1 MKRRIVI
8 GVFIILSLV
17 LLGCSQNTEHHE
29 LASATVEPTVT
40 EASTPIPTPSPEPT
54 PTPTPTPIPS
64 SWEVDNYV
72 DDFGDKTGSAYLR
85 GTFKGKFSNSATS
98 GSSLTVHFYYESAY
112 CSIRLLEYDSHKATF
127 TTNDDVILKFKVD
140 DKEYSID
147 LVVLSYGD
155 DLYFTSSFSG
165 YSVLKNALMDGKEI
179 KCVVKGTKYGET
191 YNFTM
196 DGIGFKEA
204 LEEAGMH

>member
-1 MKRRIVI
+1 M
-8 GVFIILSLV
+8 
-17 LLGCSQNTEHHE
+17 
-29 LASATVEPTVT
+29 
-40 EASTPIPTPSPEPT
+40 
-54 PTPTPTPIPS
+54 
-64 SWEVDNYV
+64 
-72 DDFGDKTGSAYLR
+72 
-85 GTFKGKFSNSATS
+85 
-98 GSSLTVHFYYESAY
+98 
-112 CSIRLLEYDSHKATF
+112 EYDSHKATF